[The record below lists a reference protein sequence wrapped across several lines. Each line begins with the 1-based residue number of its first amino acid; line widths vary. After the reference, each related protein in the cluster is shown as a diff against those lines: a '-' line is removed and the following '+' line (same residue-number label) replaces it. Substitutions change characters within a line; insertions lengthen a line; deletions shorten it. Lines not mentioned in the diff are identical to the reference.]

1 MCSGRQRCQG
11 SLIDSRYFYENLR
24 EILRRE
30 NSYIH
35 RGKIK
40 LTHNM
45 SNMDSSQYVPYLYMV
60 VFWNCN
66 FKMKSTINRYIKMI
80 KIISLVRWFS
90 LKMVISWLLSFFVLY
105 FCLLHIF
112 LLSNCWILGHL
123 SVNLTTGFSQSKL
136 NIYNRDY

>member
-60 VFWNCN
+60 VF
-66 FKMKSTINRYIKMI
+66 
-80 KIISLVRWFS
+80 
-90 LKMVISWLLSFFVLY
+90 
-105 FCLLHIF
+105 
-112 LLSNCWILGHL
+112 
-123 SVNLTTGFSQSKL
+123 
-136 NIYNRDY
+136 